1 MPLINCSEVSSEVS
15 LILTWS
21 QNYILI
27 SRSYRGD
34 NPDADPAVANN
45 PKNVTFEIK
54 YTKLYVPV
62 VTLSAQDDNKHLEQ
76 LKAGFQRTIGW
87 NKYRS
92 EMSNQNKTD
101 NLII

>member
-15 LILTWS
+15 LILAWS

-92 EMSNQNKTD
+92 EMSNQNKTN